1 VCAQGRDRHGCVRP
15 PLDAVSRFASPAQRH
30 KPSRETLAAFAFTN
44 RALRLSAVFLFLR
57 PTLCIGL
64 RVADGFRQH
73 LAQLGLNLRRFA
85 RWCSLPC
92 GHEWYV
98 GMPEGQSKPRVARQ
112 RAVVD
117 DPLFSWNEQGAQ
129 VLILR

>member
-1 VCAQGRDRHGCVRP
+1 MCAQGRDRHGCVRP

-57 PTLCIGL
+57 PTLCFGL

-73 LAQLGLNLRRFA
+73 LAQLGLSLRRFA
-85 RWCSLPC
+85 RRCSLPC

-98 GMPEGQSKPRVARQ
+98 GMPEGKLNPGSTACGCGY
-112 RAVVD
+112 
-117 DPLFSWNEQGAQ
+117 PLFSWNEQGAQ
-129 VLILR
+129 ILILR